1 MDSPPARS
9 LARSAATV
17 FPLWLLALIPGE
29 ARAADLNDA
38 YTTYGIHNDAHQSL
52 CQHAG
57 CVYPR
62 GDKDPSDPG
71 YPAYWTSRW
80 TMYRVFKGY
89 ETSQPPYLGPP
100 PGLNEGED
108 YQASSG
114 VTYYDS
120 TWKGASGEGA
130 MEEHYEGWCLPIFPI
145 SNKYSCSFISLG
157 DFAFFVTY
165 DDRPKWMPKV
175 CLFSQRN
182 HPPGRD
188 FIKHLPY
195 SESDSARRGSKVQ
208 AYGFWVSATDGRVT
222 QVGVSP
228 DRTAQ
233 GDIFFGY
240 AFDPIATPD
249 GVDRQAPPYRHPQSF
264 YFSGVPRTPDMP
276 VPDAPMVSQNYLDF
290 AMVKPDPA
298 QTWGQVAGLDPATLP
313 ECRLFDP
320 PPEAVGNETAMPAG
334 LKARS
339 HAPGWGWIGRSR

>member
-9 LARSAATV
+9 LARGAATV

-29 ARAADLNDA
+29 ARAADLSYA
-38 YTTYGIHNDAHQSL
+38 YATYGIHNDAHQSL

-62 GDKDPSDPG
+62 GEKDPSDPD

-130 MEEHYEGWCLPIFPI
+130 MEEHYEGWCLPIFPF
-145 SNKYSCSFISLG
+145 SNKYSCSFISLA
-157 DFAFFVTY
+157 DVAFFVTY

-175 CLFSQRN
+175 CLFSPRN

-188 FIKHLPY
+188 FIKHLRY
-195 SESDSARRGSKVQ
+195 SESDSACRFAIGSCFAPKIV
-208 AYGFWVSATDGRVT
+208 AAHFALAGFRPPAL
-222 QVGVSP
+222 
-228 DRTAQ
+228 
-233 GDIFFGY
+233 I
-240 AFDPIATPD
+240 TPWSLAAILS
-249 GVDRQAPPYRHPQSF
+249 GAN
-264 YFSGVPRTPDMP
+264 FSGSSIWRWRWVTPR
-276 VPDAPMVSQNYLDF
+276 AWIARCSC
-290 AMVKPDPA
+290 A
-298 QTWGQVAGLDPATLP
+298 
-313 ECRLFDP
+313 
-320 PPEAVGNETAMPAG
+320 NE
-334 LKARS
+334 S
-339 HAPGWGWIGRSR
+339 